1 MLKYVKEVF
10 DMKNFELELSPEF
23 LKKIKSNVDNSVK
36 TLGTIGAF
44 EAYNRGGGSAG
55 NYDRHYDRSTR
66 SKQSIEEL
74 ELV

>member
-1 MLKYVKEVF
+1 
-10 DMKNFELELSPEF
+10 MKQFELELNSEF
-23 LKKIKSNVDNSVK
+23 LNKIKSNVDNSVK
-36 TLGTIGAF
+36 SLGAIGAF

-66 SKQSIEEL
+66 SKNNEKEL